1 MRPAE
6 ACGDAEHSR
15 KDFDLVDHIETVIQ
29 LAQRCL
35 EAMPAIVLGSGASAP
50 YGVCGMGALREHL
63 LNTVIPSADDESDW
77 GAFKASLDIT
87 DDLERS
93 LQDVSLSPT
102 IVAAIVN
109 ETRALM
115 LADDLSVFAKVVA
128 NPGELALSRLYRH
141 LFNSTHR
148 ALSIVTT
155 NYDRL
160 AEYAADAAHFA
171 HDTGFTHGYF
181 RFFSPERSS
190 LSRNRN
196 IRTVEVW
203 KVHGSVDWFVDQN
216 HVANAIP
223 FQHDCPPTLTPLL
236 VTPGT
241 TKYEETH
248 REPFRTIITN
258 ADSALGRATAYLCVG
273 YGFNDI
279 HIQPKLVERVRH
291 QATPIVILA
300 RTLTNKAREFLGTCQ
315 ASSYL
320 ALEQSGT
327 ATKAYFQEAP
337 DGVELPDLALWDL
350 ARFLDATI
358 ANA

>member
-1 MRPAE
+1 V
-6 ACGDAEHSR
+6 EHLES
-15 KDFDLVDHIETVIQ
+15 VIQ
-29 LAQRCL
+29 LAQECL
-35 EAMPAIVLGSGASAP
+35 EGMPAIVLGSGASAP
-50 YGVCGMGALREHL
+50 YGIAGMGPLKEHL
-63 LNTVIPSADDESDW
+63 LENVTPSIEDNTCWD
-77 GAFKASLDIT
+77 AFKASLAKT
-87 DDLERS
+87 GDLEQS
-93 LQDVSLSPT
+93 LQEVSLSPT
-102 IVAAIVN
+102 IVAAIVK

-128 NPGELALSRLYRH
+128 NPRELALSRLFRH
-141 LFNSTHR
+141 LFNSTHTT
-148 ALSIVTT
+148 LSVVTT

-181 RFFSPERSS
+181 RFFSPERSA
-190 LSRNRN
+190 LSRNRRV
-196 IRTVEVW
+196 RTVAIW

-216 HVANAIP
+216 HVANAIT
-223 FQHDCPPTLTPLL
+223 FQQDCPPSLTPLI

-258 ADSALGRATAYLCVG
+258 ADSALERGTAYFCVG

-300 RTLTNKAREFLGTCQ
+300 QTLTKKAREFLKTCHD
-315 ASSYL
+315 SSYL

-327 ATKAYFQEAP
+327 ATKAYFQQAP
-337 DGVELPDLALWDL
+337 DGVVLPDVALWDL

-358 ANA
+358 ANE